1 MKSLY
6 YKKQKKKNVSTPE
19 IKENE
24 KNLLELEKRSFLF

>member
-6 YKKQKKKNVSTPE
+6 YKKQKKNVSTPE

-24 KNLLELEKRSFLF
+24 KNLLELEKKSFLS